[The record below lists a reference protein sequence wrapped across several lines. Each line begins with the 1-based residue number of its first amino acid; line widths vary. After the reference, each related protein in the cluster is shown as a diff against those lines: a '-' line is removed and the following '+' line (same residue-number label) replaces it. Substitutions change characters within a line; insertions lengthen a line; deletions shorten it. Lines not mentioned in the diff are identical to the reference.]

1 MLRLFIDH
9 SKPIQDLIV
18 RYPAKRQPENSAMS
32 KVQLLILGSHTDTI
46 QNVSAFLKLNG
57 YQNVKAVF
65 SDEDALRELATGK
78 YSVLIIGAGIA
89 SPSRTMLRKFLST
102 QKLSTRI
109 IEHYGN
115 PASLPADIRQATG
128 RS

>member
-1 MLRLFIDH
+1 
-9 SKPIQDLIV
+9 
-18 RYPAKRQPENSAMS
+18 MS
-32 KVQLLILGSHTDTI
+32 KVQILILGSHTDTI
-46 QNVSAFLKLNG
+46 QNVTAFLKLNG
-57 YQNVKAVF
+57 YQHVKSVF

-89 SPSRTMLRKFLST
+89 APSRTTLRKFLSAR
-102 QKLSTRI
+102 KLPTRI

-128 RS
+128 WS